1 MGRRSTLLWLIIAAM
16 MATGCAHS
24 SPPSVSRIAI
34 ERSIIRASEGQ
45 SGIDVAAYAA
55 FYNAGESDAI
65 VAAECTCAAKVE
77 LHVVR
82 RDKGAPSMTT
92 DWPLE
97 LPAAAR
103 AEVAPGSPRHFMLI
117 GVIAPIAPGDVHR
130 LRFRLRSG
138 REVAADFVGVSNSAE
153 GWHLAGSAG

>member
-1 MGRRSTLLWLIIAAM
+1 MGNTPRLVLLTLGAM
-16 MATGCAHS
+16 LGAGCAHS
-24 SPPSVSRIAI
+24 SAPPVETVRI
-34 ERSIIRASEGQ
+34 ERPIIRASEGQ

-55 FYNAGESDAI
+55 FVNPDADDAVI
-65 VAAECTCAAKVE
+65 AAECSCAAAVE

-82 RDKGAPSMTT
+82 RENGSPRMTT

-117 GVIAPIAPGDVHR
+117 GIAAPIVVGDVYR
-130 LRFRLRSG
+130 MRFQLRSG
-138 REVAADFVGVSNSAE
+138 REISADFVGVGDSAE
-153 GWHLAGSAG
+153 AWRLAGPPA